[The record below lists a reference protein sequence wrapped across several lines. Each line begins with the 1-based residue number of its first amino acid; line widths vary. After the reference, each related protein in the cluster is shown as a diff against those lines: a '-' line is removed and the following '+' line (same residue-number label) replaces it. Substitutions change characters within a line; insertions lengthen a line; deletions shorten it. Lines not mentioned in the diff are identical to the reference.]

1 MKSAAVTVTTSPTL
15 LIGADNQNR
24 VCVLH
29 SGTGSVYIGGADV
42 TSSTGI
48 HLANGTTIE
57 ITVPI
62 NETLYGITSTS
73 TQTMRVLTPDLD

>member
-15 LIGADNQNR
+15 LIAADNHNR
-24 VCVLH
+24 ICYLH

-48 HLANGTTIE
+48 HLSNGTTIE
-57 ITVPI
+57 ITMPI
-62 NETLYGITSTS
+62 NETIYGITSSS

>member
-15 LIGADNQNR
+15 LIAADNQNR

-29 SGTGSVYIGGADV
+29 SGTGSIYIGGADV

-48 HLANGTTIE
+48 HLSNGTTIE
-57 ITVPI
+57 ITMPI
-62 NETLYGITSTS
+62 NQTLYGITNSSTH
-73 TQTMRVLTPDLD
+73 TIRVLTPDLD

>member
-15 LIGADNQNR
+15 VIEADNQNR
-24 VCVLH
+24 ICYLH

-48 HLANGTTIE
+48 HLSNGTTME
-57 ITVPI
+57 VNVPFNQTV
-62 NETLYGITSTS
+62 YAVTSAS
-73 TQTMRVLTPDLD
+73 THTMRVMTPDGD

>member
-15 LIGADNQNR
+15 LIAADNQNR

-29 SGTGSVYIGGADV
+29 SATGSIYIGGADV

-48 HLANGTTIE
+48 HLSNGTTIE
-57 ITVPI
+57 ITMPI
-62 NETLYGITSTS
+62 NQTLYGITNSSTH
-73 TQTMRVLTPDLD
+73 TIRVLTPDLD